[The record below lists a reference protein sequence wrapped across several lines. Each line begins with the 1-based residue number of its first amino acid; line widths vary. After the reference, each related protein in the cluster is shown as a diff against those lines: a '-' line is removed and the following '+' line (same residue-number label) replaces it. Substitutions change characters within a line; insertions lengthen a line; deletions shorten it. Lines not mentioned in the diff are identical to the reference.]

1 MTATESRPPVQPGE
15 PAPEFTLPAASGEGS
30 VSLAQYRGKSPVYLA
45 LFRGLYCSFCRRHV
59 VHLGSIAEK
68 LREVG
73 VQTLGVVATDPERA
87 RFYFKFRPPKMPM
100 GADPDLKTH
109 QTYGL
114 PNFPLSADALGVGN
128 AAAARELR
136 HLNQP
141 VPAEPLQA
149 FMKLDGYE
157 ATPADNDDFKRHQ
170 VQLIGTFLL
179 DRGGIVRHAF
189 VECAQG
195 GPAAFG
201 EMPSA
206 EQILASARAL

>member
-1 MTATESRPPVQPGE
+1 MTAAEPRPPIQPGE
-15 PAPEFTLPAASGEGS
+15 PAPDFTLPAASADGS
-30 VSLAQYRGKSPVYLA
+30 VSLAQYRGQSPVYLA

-59 VHLGSIAEK
+59 VHLGSIAQK

-73 VQTLGVVATDPERA
+73 VQTLGVIATDPERA

-100 GADPDLKTH
+100 GADPALATH
-109 QTYGL
+109 QAYGL
-114 PNFPLSADALGVGN
+114 PSFPLTPEAYDLAN
-128 AAAARELR
+128 AAASRELR
-136 HLNQP
+136 RLDQP

-157 ATPADNDDFKRHQ
+157 PTPGDNADFGRHQ
-170 VQLIGTFLL
+170 AQLIGTFLV
-179 DRGGIVRHAF
+179 DRDGVVRHTY

-195 GPAAFG
+195 PATFG

-206 EQILASARAL
+206 EEVLASARAL